1 MVPLDPRGISGGD
14 RALDFIF
21 MLTRDD
27 QTVEDCLELVETA
40 YKTGVTHMGFKDV
53 GVDRDTLHEL
63 NACIKQTGATSYME
77 VVSTTSEACLASTR
91 TARDIGVDRLLGGT
105 HAEAILALLDGSG
118 IAYYPF
124 PGRPEGHPTRLAG
137 DASDVAADCRR
148 LEAYGSAGVDLLAFR
163 AVDADPLDLIRAAR
177 AATGG
182 ELVVAGSIDSPA
194 RIRDIAEAGCDAFT
208 IGSAAFDGSFS
219 PRKGSLQSQ
228 LCDILAA
235 CDI

>member
-1 MVPLDPRGISGGD
+1 MN
-14 RALDFIF
+14 FIF
-21 MLTRDD
+21 MLTRHD
-27 QTVEDCLELVETA
+27 QTVEDCLELVDIA
-40 YKTGVTHMGFKDV
+40 KQSGVTHMGFKDV
-53 GVDRDTLHEL
+53 GVDCATLREL
-63 NACIKQTGATSYME
+63 NDSIKQAGATSYME
-77 VVSTTSEACLASTR
+77 VVSTTEEACLSSTR
-91 TARDIGVDRLLGGT
+91 TARAIGVDRLLGGT
-105 HAEAILALLDGSG
+105 HAEAILDLLEGSD

-137 DASDVAADCRR
+137 DAADVAADCRR
-148 LEAYGSAGVDLLAFR
+148 LEACGSAGVDLLAYR

-177 AATGG
+177 GSLNG

-194 RIRDIAEAGCDAFT
+194 RIRDIAGAGCDAFT

-235 CDI
+235 CDV

>member
-1 MVPLDPRGISGGD
+1 
-14 RALDFIF
+14 

-27 QTVEDCLELVETA
+27 QTVQDCLELVDIA
-40 YKTGVTHMGFKDV
+40 KYSGVTHMGFKDV
-53 GVDRDTLHEL
+53 GVDCATLREL
-63 NACIKQTGATSYME
+63 NDSIKQAGATSYME
-77 VVSTTSEACLASTR
+77 VVSTTEEACLASTR

-105 HAEAILALLDGSG
+105 HAEAILALLEGSG

-137 DASDVAADCRR
+137 DAADVAADCRR
-148 LEAYGSAGVDLLAFR
+148 LEACGSAGVDLLAYR
-163 AVDADPLDLIRAAR
+163 ALDADPLDLIRAAR
-177 AATGG
+177 GSLNG

-194 RIRDIAEAGCDAFT
+194 RIRAIAAAGCDAFT
-208 IGSAAFDGSFS
+208 IGSAACDGSFS

-235 CDI
+235 CDV

>member
-1 MVPLDPRGISGGD
+1 
-14 RALDFIF
+14 

-27 QTVEDCLELVETA
+27 QTVEDCLELVDIA
-40 YKTGVTHMGFKDV
+40 KKSGVTHMGFKDV
-53 GVDRDTLHEL
+53 GVDCATLREL
-63 NACIKQTGATSYME
+63 NDSIKQAGATSYME
-77 VVSTTSEACLASTR
+77 VVSTTEEACLSSAR
-91 TARDIGVDRLLGGT
+91 TARDIGVARLLGGT
-105 HAEAILALLDGSG
+105 HAEAILALLEGSG

-137 DASDVAADCRR
+137 DAADVAADCRR
-148 LEAYGSAGVDLLAFR
+148 LEACGSAGVDLLAYR

-177 AATGG
+177 GSLNG
-182 ELVVAGSIDSPA
+182 ELVVAGSIDSAA
-194 RIRDIAEAGCDAFT
+194 RIRDIAAAGCDAFT

-235 CDI
+235 CEV

>member
-1 MVPLDPRGISGGD
+1 
-14 RALDFIF
+14 

-27 QTVEDCLELVETA
+27 QTVEDCLELVEIA
-40 YKTGVTHMGFKDV
+40 CDSGVTHMGFKDV
-53 GVDRDTLHEL
+53 GVDCDTLREL
-63 NACIKQTGATSYME
+63 NDSIKQAGATSYME
-77 VVSTTSEACLASTR
+77 VVSTTAEDCLESTR

-105 HAEAILALLDGSG
+105 HAEAILALLQGSD

-124 PGRPEGHPTRLAG
+124 PGRPEGHPTRLGG
-137 DASDVAADCRR
+137 DAADVAADCRR

-163 AVDADPLDLIRAAR
+163 AVDADPLELIRAAR
-177 AATGG
+177 DSLDG

-194 RIRDIAEAGCDAFT
+194 RIRDIAAAGCDSFT